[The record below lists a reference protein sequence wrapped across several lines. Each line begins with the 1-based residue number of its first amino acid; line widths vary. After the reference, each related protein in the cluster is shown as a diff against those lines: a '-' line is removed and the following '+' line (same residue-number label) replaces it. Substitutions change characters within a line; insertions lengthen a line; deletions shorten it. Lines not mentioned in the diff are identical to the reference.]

1 MVQTIKVSP
10 AEETDESPLGTSNES
25 IEEQKSNSPSEK
37 SDTQSEEKKSKT
49 KQYILFAL
57 VIFNTITCIALI
69 ITLPIV
75 LTDSSSTDE
84 ESLST
89 VIPDYTT
96 PIPENAVL
104 VLHSERYSERSDRKS
119 NPIPFVL
126 DFDGKI

>member
-1 MVQTIKVSP
+1 MNRL
-10 AEETDESPLGTSNES
+10 EN
-25 IEEQKSNSPSEK
+25 NSQILPQRNLILSLK
-37 SDTQSEEKKSKT
+37 RKKSKT

-75 LTDSSSTDE
+75 LTDSSPTDE

-96 PIPENAVL
+96 PTPENAVL
-104 VLHSERYSERSDRKS
+104 VLHSERYSERNDRKS